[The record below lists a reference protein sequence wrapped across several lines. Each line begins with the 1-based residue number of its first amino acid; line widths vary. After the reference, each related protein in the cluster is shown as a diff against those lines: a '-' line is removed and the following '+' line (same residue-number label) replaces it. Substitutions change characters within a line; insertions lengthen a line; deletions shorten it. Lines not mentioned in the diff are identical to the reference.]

1 MIHLEIARERL
12 TPTTSTGF
20 TSTNILPSNPR
31 TIYVCIQSI
40 GGDIFFRTDGED
52 ATILTGN
59 KLPEN
64 SRVEIHGGTAITN
77 FRCIDCGDAAEVECK
92 YMGQSGG

>member
-1 MIHLEIARERL
+1 MIYVEIARERL
-12 TPTTSTGF
+12 SPTTTTGF
-20 TSTNILPSNPR
+20 TSTNISPTKRNVL
-31 TIYVCIQSI
+31 YVRIQSI

-64 SRVEIHGGTAITN
+64 STVEIHGAAAITG
-77 FRCIDCGDAAEVECK
+77 FRCIDCGDAAQVECK
-92 YMGQSGG
+92 YMGHGG